1 MNVSHMSLLTS
12 ILTLVALIGCSSP
25 APSARNGGS
34 DQPQQPRR
42 ETTLRV
48 ISRFEP
54 QSLAAK
60 YQEAGGVV
68 AYKGLLNA
76 GLVAIDYQNRGKPVL
91 AERLPEL
98 NTDTWKVTPDG
109 RMETSYKLKSGLK
122 WHDGQPLTAEDFAF
136 A

>member
-1 MNVSHMSLLTS
+1 MSHSPTARTLALAMLAVLVLTS
-12 ILTLVALIGCSSP
+12 CSSP
-25 APSARNGGS
+25 GPAARSGGAE
-34 DQPQQPRR
+34 QPAQPRR

-109 RMETSYKLKSGLK
+109 RMETSYK
-122 WHDGQPLTAEDFAF
+122 
-136 A
+136 